1 MYLLLCSITWG
12 LKESICKRTL
22 VLTWRLHFKIVYPFT
37 SHEWPRE
44 NFSSQCQYNTKQ
56 TSDESKEQYQFGDF
70 KLIQYQIL
78 QTNII
83 RTVWQTVRRI
93 TNELLGVKGLSNC
106 AFCQGLCHYSFP
118 FLFHDKLFSN
128 VLLSFSKLH
137 VKNSHAGHF
146 ASKSPIK
153 ITRIVT

>member
-1 MYLLLCSITWG
+1 MKDFEMRSNRQSDNRVLTNFIIFFFFRFRVFPLSRYRFLNALNAIFFFLNANLSQTLLC
-12 LKESICKRTL
+12 
-22 VLTWRLHFKIVYPFT
+22 
-37 SHEWPRE
+37 
-44 NFSSQCQYNTKQ
+44 FS
-56 TSDESKEQYQFGDF
+56 
-70 KLIQYQIL
+70 
-78 QTNII
+78 NII

-153 ITRIVT
+153 IKRIVT